1 MLSVTALVGWIIL
14 FAFQSQSSPISFLPY
29 ALGGGT
35 AGAVKRPHCPSG
47 FWPVWLEMRQERE
60 REEFTL
66 SAHTPQ
72 PLRLAEWL
80 TSSGAT

>member
-1 MLSVTALVGWIIL
+1 MLSVMAHVGWIIL
-14 FAFQSQSSPISFLPY
+14 FAVQSQFSTISFLPY

-35 AGAVKRPHCPSG
+35 TERPHCPSG
-47 FWPVWLEMRQERE
+47 FLPVRLEMRQESE
-60 REEFTL
+60 REECTL